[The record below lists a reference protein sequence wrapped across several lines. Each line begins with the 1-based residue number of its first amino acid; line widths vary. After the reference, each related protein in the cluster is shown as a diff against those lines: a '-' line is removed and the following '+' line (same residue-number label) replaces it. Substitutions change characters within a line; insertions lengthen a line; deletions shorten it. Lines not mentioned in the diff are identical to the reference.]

1 MPHITMPPELMPG
14 TPGLMRYRPE
24 TGRPLS
30 QLAEVLLRD
39 AHSLSR
45 ADRELIAAHVSALND
60 CKFCLYTHSEVSA
73 QQHPEGRAMVDKV
86 LADPDSAPISPKLKA
101 LLKIAGAAQENGHL
115 VTKEMVEAAR
125 NSGAT
130 DTEIHD
136 TILIAAAFSMYNR
149 YCDGLAAVVPE
160 DPASYVPMAAMIIRE
175 GYSTCATG
183 HSD

>member
-1 MPHITMPPELMPG
+1 MPHISMPPEIMPG

-45 ADRELIAAHVSALND
+45 AERELIAAHVSAINE
-60 CKFCLYTHSEVSA
+60 CRFCLYTHSEMSA
-73 QQHPEGRAMVDKV
+73 QQHPEGRELVDKA
-86 LADPDSAPISPKLKA
+86 LADPASAPISPKLKA
-101 LLKIAGAAQENGHL
+101 LLAIAEAVQQSGHA
-115 VTKEMVEAAR
+115 VTKKMVETARAA
-125 NSGAT
+125 GGT

-136 TILIAAAFSMYNR
+136 TVLIAAAFGMYNR

-160 DPASYVPMAAMIIRE
+160 DPATYIPMAAMIIRE
-175 GYSTCATG
+175 GYSQCATG
-183 HSD
+183 H

>member
-1 MPHITMPPELMPG
+1 MPHVTMAPDLKPG
-14 TPGLMRYRPE
+14 TPGLMQYRPE

-73 QQHPEGRAMVDKV
+73 QQHPEGRATVDKI
-86 LADPDSAPISPKLKA
+86 LADPASAPISPKLKA
-101 LLKIAGAAQENGHL
+101 LLKISEAASESGHA
-115 VTKEMVEAAR
+115 VTKEMVASAR
-125 NSGAT
+125 TAGAT

-136 TILIAAAFSMYNR
+136 TVLIAAAFCMYNR

-160 DPASYVPMAAMIIRE
+160 DPAAYVPMAAMIIRE
-175 GYSTCATG
+175 GYSSCAT
-183 HSD
+183 SD

>member
-30 QLAEVLLRD
+30 QLAEVLLRGE
-39 AHSLSR
+39 HSLSR

-60 CKFCLYTHSEVSA
+60 CRFCLHTHGEVSA
-73 QQHPEGRAMVDKV
+73 QQHAEGRTLVDKV
-86 LADPDSAPISPKLKA
+86 LADPASAPISPKLKA
-101 LLKIAGAAQENGHL
+101 LLAIAGAVSGSGHD
-115 VTKEMVEAAR
+115 VTEEMVEAAR
-125 NSGAT
+125 DAGAT
-130 DTEIHD
+130 DTELHD
-136 TILIAAAFSMYNR
+136 AVLIAAAFCMYNR

-160 DPASYVPMAAMIIRE
+160 DPAAYVPMAAMIIRE

-183 HSD
+183 H

>member
-1 MPHITMPPELMPG
+1 MPYISMPPELMPG

-45 ADRELIAAHVSALND
+45 ADRELIAARVSALNE
-60 CKFCLYTHSEVSA
+60 CRFCLYTHSEVSA

-86 LADPDSAPISPKLKA
+86 LSDPSSAPISPKLKA
-101 LLKIAGAAQENGHL
+101 LLTIAEAVQESGRSVSH
-115 VTKEMVEAAR
+115 EMVDAAR
-125 NSGAT
+125 TAGAT

-136 TILIAAAFSMYNR
+136 TVLISAAFCMYNR
-149 YCDGLAAVVPE
+149 YCDGLAAVVPD
-160 DPASYVPMAAMIIRE
+160 DPAAYIPMAAMIIRE

-183 HSD
+183 H

>member
-1 MPHITMPPELMPG
+1 MPHVTMSPDLKPG
-14 TPGLMRYRPE
+14 TPGLMAYRPE

-45 ADRELIAAHVSALND
+45 ADRELIAARVSALND

-73 QQHPEGRAMVDKV
+73 QQHPEGRGMVDKI
-86 LADPDSAPISPKLKA
+86 LADPAGAPTPKLKA
-101 LLKIAGAAQENGHL
+101 LLTIAEAASESGHS
-115 VTKEMVEAAR
+115 VTEEMVADAR
-125 NSGAT
+125 KEGAT

-136 TILIAAAFSMYNR
+136 TVLIAAAFCMYNR
-149 YCDGLAAVVPE
+149 YCDGLAAVVPD
-160 DPASYVPMAAMIIRE
+160 DPAAYVPMAAMIIRE

-183 HSD
+183 

>member
-1 MPHITMPPELMPG
+1 MPHVTMAPEIKPG
-14 TPGLMRYRPE
+14 TPGLMQYRPE

-73 QQHPEGRAMVDKV
+73 QQHPEGRAMVDKI
-86 LADPDSAPISPKLKA
+86 LADPAGGPASPKLRA
-101 LLKIAGAAQENGHL
+101 LLKIAEAATESGRA
-115 VTKEMVEAAR
+115 VTEEMVADAR
-125 NSGAT
+125 MAGAT
-130 DTEIHD
+130 DTELHD
-136 TILIAAAFSMYNR
+136 TVLIAAAFCMYNR

-160 DPASYVPMAAMIIRE
+160 DPAAYAPMAAMIIRD
-175 GYSTCATG
+175 GYSSCATG
-183 HSD
+183 D